1 MYKEILFHFTL
12 GGILLSSIYYVA
24 NIIKDPSLAA
34 AIAMIPISIFS
45 GFIIKNVDICQ
56 KYYENSI
63 YVLIITLFLIL
74 MLIQLLKKKIF
85 PKNIAIS
92 IMLILW
98 VIIQY
103 YRHNFFA
110 IKISNSSFV
119 ISYFC
124 H

>member
-74 MLIQLLKKKIF
+74 ILIQLLKKRIF
-85 PKNIAIS
+85 TKNIAIS

-110 IKISNSSFV
+110 IKKNT
-119 ISYFC
+119 Y
-124 H
+124 